1 MEQYGRYLIVIL
13 PPMPEER
20 LKRFLEVLEELR
32 NKNTGGH
39 HEPLC
44 TTGH

>member
-1 MEQYGRYLIVIL
+1 MEPRGRYLIVIL
-13 PPMPEER
+13 PPMSEECLR
-20 LKRFLEVLEELR
+20 LFLEALEELR
-32 NKNTGGH
+32 NKNTGGQ

>member
-1 MEQYGRYLIVIL
+1 MEKRGRYLIVIL
-13 PPMPEER
+13 PPMSEECLR
-20 LKRFLEVLEELR
+20 QLLETLEELR

-44 TTGH
+44 TTGR